1 MTDHI
6 SPTRLDKLRRLI
18 AAGNVARFYWWPEWA
33 DPDPRRGI
41 RAAVLKMDNYEC
53 QACKARGKYSRGEIV
68 HHVKHLRD
76 RPDLALSVYDPAT
89 GARQLVSLCK
99 ACHEAEHPESLRQYA
114 PAAEPITA
122 ERWD

>member
-1 MTDHI
+1 MAGGI
-6 SPTRLDKLRRLI
+6 SPIRLERLRLLI
-18 AAGNVARFYWWPEWA
+18 DTGNEARFYWWPQWQRLREE
-33 DPDPRRGI
+33 
-41 RAAVLKMDNYEC
+41 VLRLDRYEC
-53 QACKARGKYSRGEIV
+53 QTCKARGRYRRAVLV

-76 RPDLALSVYDPAT
+76 RPDLALSVYDPDT